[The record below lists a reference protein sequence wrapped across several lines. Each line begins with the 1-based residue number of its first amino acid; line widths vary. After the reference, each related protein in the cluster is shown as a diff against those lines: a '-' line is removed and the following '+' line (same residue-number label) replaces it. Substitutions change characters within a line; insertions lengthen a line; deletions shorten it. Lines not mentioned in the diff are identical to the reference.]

1 LHRFTNRCMDL
12 KEPYMTSWFPAALL
26 SLFSFGLWGLFTKLA
41 VVHIDSKSALIF
53 QTLGVAVIGFILLS
67 TMNFKLQTD
76 AKGISFALLTGAA
89 YGIGC
94 LFYFIA
100 ASKGKIITVVT
111 LTALYP
117 FITILLATIFLK
129 EVINVKQMIGI
140 GLALIAIILMS
151 V

>member
-1 LHRFTNRCMDL
+1 MLTTWL
-12 KEPYMTSWFPAALL
+12 PATLL

-41 VVHIDSKSALIF
+41 VVHIDSKSALIY
-53 QTLGVAVIGFILLS
+53 QTIGVVIIGMIALS
-67 TMNFKLQTD
+67 SMSFKPATD
-76 AKGISFALLTGAA
+76 AKGLSYAILTGIA

-117 FITILLATIFLK
+117 LITIVLAYFLLK
-129 EVINVKQMIGI
+129 ESVNLKQCLG
-140 GLALIAIILMS
+140 IILAFVAILLMS
-151 V
+151 S

>member
-1 LHRFTNRCMDL
+1 MINWL
-12 KEPYMTSWFPAALL
+12 PATLL
-26 SLFSFGLWGLFTKLA
+26 SLLSFGLWGLFTKLA
-41 VVHIDSKSALIF
+41 VNHIDSKSALVYQTVGVVIIGLI
-53 QTLGVAVIGFILLS
+53 TLG
-67 TMNFKLQTD
+67 TMNFKPATD
-76 AKGISFALLTGAA
+76 AKGLSYAVLTGVA

-117 FITILLATIFLK
+117 FITIVLAYFLLHETINLK
-129 EVINVKQMIGI
+129 QCLGI
-140 GLALIAIILMS
+140 ALALIAIVLMS